1 MAPRV
6 GSLLVL
12 LGCWGILVLAYLLC
26 KDALPEVEAAM
37 LAGTV
42 NWLMLSLLA
51 SIAAIAGG
59 AVLVAWST
67 RPRRREVPGE
77 VGAIVE
83 GRPGW
88 ATLVLVLSVVVPLS
102 IGLWFGLLCRLLR

>member
-12 LGCWGILVLAYLLC
+12 LGCGGILVLAYMLC
-26 KDALPEVEAAM
+26 KDAVPEVEAAM
-37 LAGTV
+37 LRGTP
-42 NWLMLSLLA
+42 NWLMLSIVT
-51 SIAAIAGG
+51 SIGAIAGG
-59 AVLVAWST
+59 AVLVAVST

-77 VGAIVE
+77 IGAVIDT
-83 GRPGW
+83 RPGW